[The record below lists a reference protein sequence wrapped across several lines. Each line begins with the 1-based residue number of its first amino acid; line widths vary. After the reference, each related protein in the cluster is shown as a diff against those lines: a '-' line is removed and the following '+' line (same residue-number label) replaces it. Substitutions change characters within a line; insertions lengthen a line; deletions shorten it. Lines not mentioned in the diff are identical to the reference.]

1 MISIFFFVTYQQQ
14 ASCDLQAD
22 HFSFA
27 VGQKISKTF
36 SRFLIIA
43 QACNT
48 CGGYITHLW
57 YKNANTWYLFATT
70 RHCIIY
76 FIHIMHT
83 IMHSDTD
90 NGRMMS
96 KFQIIF
102 GHNPNPKK
110 YFQKCLKS
118 LVETNRWMN
127 ANSRRRRQSEKIC
140 PECALKIT
148 QNLFGRSTKNFVK
161 PWKKQDI
168 SKFIHRL
175 IWKKVM
181 SEIEFHSES
190 Y

>member
-1 MISIFFFVTYQQQ
+1 MVWIIKELKIHKCEENHLEISNSSPISVNVKFSMISIFFFVTYQQK

-48 CGGYITHLW
+48 CDGYITHLW

-83 IMHSDTD
+83 IMHPDTN

-102 GHNPNPKK
+102 GHNPNSKK

-118 LVETNRWMN
+118 LV
-127 ANSRRRRQSEKIC
+127 
-140 PECALKIT
+140 
-148 QNLFGRSTKNFVK
+148 
-161 PWKKQDI
+161 
-168 SKFIHRL
+168 
-175 IWKKVM
+175 
-181 SEIEFHSES
+181 
-190 Y
+190 